1 MDLGLYEREVQV
13 EAEAGFQT
21 KMRKNKIIFF
31 FSIEQKKVRS
41 SDLNEK
47 LVRSASPKMISEAFQ
62 KKDFVS
68 LSLRLCR
75 NDEV

>member
-1 MDLGLYEREVQV
+1 MDLGLNEREVQA

-68 LSLRLCR
+68 LSLRFFR